1 MNYSKV
7 ARCLIV
13 VGGVAMMVSTP
24 VAAASNGFGSG
35 TLKLSTGF
43 DFTTGDYGDTIDT
56 DITYIPF
63 TAKYETLPWTFK
75 ATVPYIKIKGPGNVI
90 GGGADGSIV
99 VPGRSVAVQ
108 TNSGLGDVV
117 ATVAY
122 ELPTVSDRAIFE
134 VAGKIKFGTADENEG
149 LGTGEDDFS
158 LQLDAVTTR
167 DNFTPFGTV
176 GYRLVGDPPAIE
188 LDNVF
193 YFSLGSGYRLSE
205 RRSVGLIY
213 DFRESSSPTADESQE
228 LVAYLS
234 QRLQDPLSWLGYV
247 STGLSENAPDF
258 NIGMQWTY
266 TRRR

>member
-1 MNYSKV
+1 MNKDKF
-7 ARCLIV
+7 ARRILV
-13 VGGVAMMVSTP
+13 VGAAAMIMSTP
-24 VAAASNGFGSG
+24 VFAQSNAFGSG

-43 DFTTGDYGDTIDT
+43 DFSTGRYGDTVDT

-75 ATVPYIKIKGPGNVI
+75 ATVPYIRIKGPGNVI

-99 VPGRSVAVQ
+99 VPGRGAAVQ

-117 ATVAY
+117 ASIAY
-122 ELPTVSDRAIFE
+122 ELPTESDRAIYE
-134 VAGKIKFGTADENEG
+134 VAGKVKFGTADEDEG
-149 LGTGEDDFS
+149 LGTGEDDISMQF
-158 LQLDAVTTR
+158 DAVTTR
-167 DNFTPFGTV
+167 GNFTPFGTV
-176 GYRLVGDPPAIE
+176 GYKLVGDPPDIE
-188 LDNVF
+188 LDNVL
-193 YFSLGSGYRLSE
+193 YFSLGSGYRLNE

-213 DFRESSSPTADESQE
+213 DYRESSSPTSDASQE

-247 STGLSENAPDF
+247 SAGLSDSAPDV

-266 TRRR
+266 TRRP